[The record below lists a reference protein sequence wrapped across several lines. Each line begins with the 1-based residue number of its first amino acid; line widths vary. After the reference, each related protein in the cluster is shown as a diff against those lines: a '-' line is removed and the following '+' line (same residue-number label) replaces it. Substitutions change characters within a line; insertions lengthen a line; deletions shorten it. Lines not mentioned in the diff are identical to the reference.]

1 MGVPGLQVVVVG
13 GCMGGGCGVSVPQ
26 TAPALVGLQLI
37 EGPRLLGAQEGV
49 VVVGE
54 AVGVIVGD
62 PRQLAVGPP
71 LGGGGEP
78 PARHSEA
85 TNSQRQPPRCIL
97 WGGNGG
103 EVGSEWDGGVGR
115 G

>member
-1 MGVPGLQVVVVG
+1 MGVPGLQVVVV
-13 GCMGGGCGVSVPQ
+13 GGCGVSVPQ

-54 AVGVIVGD
+54 AVGVIMGD

-85 TNSQRQPPRCIL
+85 TNSQRHPPRCIL
-97 WGGNGG
+97 WGGEWGGNGG